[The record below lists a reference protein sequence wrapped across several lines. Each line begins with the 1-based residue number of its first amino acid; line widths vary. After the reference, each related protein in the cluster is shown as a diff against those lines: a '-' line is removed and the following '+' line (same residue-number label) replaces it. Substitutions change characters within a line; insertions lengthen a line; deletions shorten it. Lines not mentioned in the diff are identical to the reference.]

1 MEPENNKD
9 NNVGLSNGKDL
20 PLLEEAH
27 ELARIRNWTR
37 PFALYIMFCQ
47 AMSVGDKIR
56 AEACMNLSEK
66 EGINSLV
73 DPQCLGDLK
82 RKVISLVRPNRNLLH
97 LNKAEQQQH
106 QHEQLGK
113 ILREARSALVL

>member
-1 MEPENNKD
+1 MISYKN
-9 NNVGLSNGKDL
+9 NNVGDSSSSD
-20 PLLEEAH
+20 LLEEAD

-66 EGINSLV
+66 EGGINSLV
-73 DPQCLGDLK
+73 DPVFG
-82 RKVISLVRPNRNLLH
+82 RPQR
-97 LNKAEQQQH
+97 
-106 QHEQLGK
+106 
-113 ILREARSALVL
+113 

>member
-1 MEPENNKD
+1 MISNS
-9 NNVGLSNGKDL
+9 NNVGDSSSSA
-20 PLLEEAH
+20 LLEEAD

-73 DPQCLGDLK
+73 DPVFGKNLK
-82 RKVISLVRPNRNLLH
+82 DK
-97 LNKAEQQQH
+97 NK
-106 QHEQLGK
+106 
-113 ILREARSALVL
+113 

>member
-1 MEPENNKD
+1 MISYN
-9 NNVGLSNGKDL
+9 NNVGDDSSSSA
-20 PLLEEAH
+20 LLEEAD

-66 EGINSLV
+66 EGENSLV
-73 DPQCLGDLK
+73 DPVFG
-82 RKVISLVRPNRNLLH
+82 RPQKKEND
-97 LNKAEQQQH
+97 KSGETKSQSPSS
-106 QHEQLGK
+106 E
-113 ILREARSALVL
+113 

>member
-1 MEPENNKD
+1 MISYN
-9 NNVGLSNGKDL
+9 NNVGDSNSSALS
-20 PLLEEAH
+20 EEAD

-56 AEACMNLSEK
+56 AEACMNLSQK

-73 DPQCLGDLK
+73 DPVFGRSQKENDK
-82 RKVISLVRPNRNLLH
+82 S
-97 LNKAEQQQH
+97 AETKSQSPSS
-106 QHEQLGK
+106 E
-113 ILREARSALVL
+113 

>member
-1 MEPENNKD
+1 MVMTPHMMSYS
-9 NNVGLSNGKDL
+9 NNVGDSSSSST
-20 PLLEEAH
+20 LLEEAE

-66 EGINSLV
+66 EEGINSLV
-73 DPQCLGDLK
+73 DPVFG
-82 RKVISLVRPNRNLLH
+82 RPQR
-97 LNKAEQQQH
+97 
-106 QHEQLGK
+106 
-113 ILREARSALVL
+113 

>member
-20 PLLEEAH
+20 PLLEEAD

-73 DPQCLGDLK
+73 DPVFG
-82 RKVISLVRPNRNLLH
+82 RPQ
-97 LNKAEQQQH
+97 KESDKSSETESQSPSS
-106 QHEQLGK
+106 E
-113 ILREARSALVL
+113 

>member
-1 MEPENNKD
+1 MISYSNNAGD
-9 NNVGLSNGKDL
+9 SNSSA
-20 PLLEEAH
+20 LLEEAD

-66 EGINSLV
+66 EGENSLV
-73 DPQCLGDLK
+73 DP
-82 RKVISLVRPNRNLLH
+82 VF
-97 LNKAEQQQH
+97 
-106 QHEQLGK
+106 GK
-113 ILREARSALVL
+113 PQKEYDKSGETK